1 MSKREIKIGGFGG
14 QGVIMAGY
22 VIGKAASIYDGK
34 NATLTQ
40 SYGPESRGGA
50 CAASVVIDEAPIDF
64 PQVLEPDVVVV
75 MSQEAYTT
83 YARNRPRQSLL
94 LVEEDLV
101 ELKDEPAEAR
111 ILKIPATRFAEEL
124 GRKIVTNMVMLGFVV
139 STTGVVS
146 PEAAKQAVATT
157 VPKGTEKLNLNAFER
172 GYQHGLQVLKADEK
186 R

>member
-1 MSKREIKIGGFGG
+1 MSKHEIKIGGFGG

-50 CAASVVIDEAPIDF
+50 CAASIVIDDSTIDY
-64 PQVLEPDVVVV
+64 PQVIDPDIVVV
-75 MSQEAYTT
+75 MSQEAYNT
-83 YARNRPRQSLL
+83 YAKNRPRHSLL
-94 LVEEDLV
+94 LIEEDLV
-101 ELKDEPAEAR
+101 ELKDEPKDAR

-124 GRKIVTNMVMLGFVV
+124 GKKIVTNMVMLGFIV

-146 PEAAKQAVATT
+146 SDAARQAIAST
-157 VPKGTEKLNLNAFER
+157 VPKGTENLNLKAFER
-172 GYQHGLQVLKADEK
+172 GYQYGQEVMRQL
-186 R
+186 